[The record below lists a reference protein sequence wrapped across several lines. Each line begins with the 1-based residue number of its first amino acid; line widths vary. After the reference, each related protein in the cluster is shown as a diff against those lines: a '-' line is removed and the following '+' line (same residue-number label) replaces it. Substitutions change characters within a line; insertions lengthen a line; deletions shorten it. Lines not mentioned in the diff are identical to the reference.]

1 MKRALYL
8 MGSGTLSRAQNT
20 LCLEREGVKRYV
32 PVEQVLEI
40 HVFGEVDFNK
50 RLLEFLSQHEIL
62 VHIYSYH
69 GWYMGTFYP
78 REHNNSG
85 YLILQQVAYYL
96 DPEKRLDLACR
107 FVFGAIQNLLHV
119 LRYYERRGKQLED
132 ITATVEGHLNRVRH
146 QKGIEQLMQVEG
158 QAREAYYRA
167 FDRILEDPD
176 FEFEERSRRPP
187 RNRINALLSF
197 GNSLLYTAVLSE
209 IYRTHLDPRIGF
221 LHATNFRRFAL
232 NLDVAEV
239 FKPVLVDRMILSVI
253 QKRQIQA
260 KHFDSSLGGLYLKEE
275 GRRRFLEAW
284 EERLS
289 TTIQHRGL
297 KRQVSYRTLLRLE
310 LYKLEKHL
318 IGDREYRPFRTRW

>member
-1 MKRALYL
+1 MKRAIYL
-8 MGSGTLSRAQNT
+8 MRGGKLSRRQNT
-20 LCLEREGVKRYV
+20 LCLEQETGKRYI
-32 PVEQVLEI
+32 PIEQVLEI

-50 RLLEFLSQHEIL
+50 RLLEFLSQNEVL
-62 VHIYSYH
+62 VHVYSYY
-69 GWYMGTFYP
+69 GYYMGTFYP

-85 YLILQQVAYYL
+85 FLILQQAAHYL
-96 DPEKRLDLACR
+96 GGDKRLDLARR

-119 LRYYERRGKQLED
+119 LRYYERRGKELGHVRTSVQAHLARVPEQR
-132 ITATVEGHLNRVRH
+132 TV
-146 QKGIEQLMQVEG
+146 EQLMQVEG
-158 QAREAYYRA
+158 QAREAYYQA

-176 FEFEERSRRPP
+176 FAFEERSRRPP
-187 RNRINALLSF
+187 RNRLNALLSF
-197 GNSLLYTAVLSE
+197 GNSLLYTAALGE

-239 FKPVLVDRMILSVI
+239 FKPVLVDRTILTLI
-253 QKRQIQA
+253 KKGQIQA
-260 KHFDSSLGGLYLKEE
+260 KHFDEALGGLYLKGE
-275 GRRRFLEAW
+275 GRKRFLEAW

-297 KRQVSYRTLLRLE
+297 KRHVSYRTMLRLE